1 MISLIK
7 NELTKIFKKKSFY
20 IVMILTFIFIIVMNI
35 ILKNLANDDGMQYSI
50 DYGAE
55 AEFYEEQLQELDP
68 NNESEQEIYIEYKTA
83 LEQMKLFEKYGGMSS
98 WKYTII
104 NNQVRP
110 ILFELVSHEVKNDTN
125 SDVYK
130 ENIERYNTLIERF
143 DKDDWRSFAQ
153 EELDDVNTQLEERNK
168 LKDDITDKIS
178 LSNIE
183 YEIFDL
189 TLQKQVLEWRLE
201 KDISYKMSDK
211 NTLLNQ
217 YYTNSLDVR
226 NYEDSNNQD
235 DFFAKEQYRSSL
247 ELLNEAKYDIENDTT
262 ITNTTDARG
271 ILLDFFSQYEIFI
284 IIIIVMIAG
293 TIVSEE
299 FNKGTVKLLLVR
311 PYKRTTILTSKFITC
326 IIMLIV
332 TIVLIMTMQF
342 VVGGIVQGF
351 ESLNTPAVVYNFDT
365 NQMEEIPIFTYMLLQ
380 TLGKLPIY
388 ILLMTLAFALS
399 TLFNNSAVA
408 ITLTLLG
415 YMGSPM
421 INQLGLYYN
430 LDWIRF
436 FVTPNWDLTQYLY
449 GGIAQFEGLTP
460 LFSIIICLVYFIIML
475 IPTYIVFKKRN
486 IKNI

>member
-262 ITNTTDARG
+262 ITNTCQ
-271 ILLDFFSQYEIFI
+271 LFESF
-284 IIIIVMIAG
+284 
-293 TIVSEE
+293 
-299 FNKGTVKLLLVR
+299 
-311 PYKRTTILTSKFITC
+311 SKF
-326 IIMLIV
+326 
-332 TIVLIMTMQF
+332 
-342 VVGGIVQGF
+342 
-351 ESLNTPAVVYNFDT
+351 
-365 NQMEEIPIFTYMLLQ
+365 
-380 TLGKLPIY
+380 
-388 ILLMTLAFALS
+388 
-399 TLFNNSAVA
+399 
-408 ITLTLLG
+408 
-415 YMGSPM
+415 
-421 INQLGLYYN
+421 
-430 LDWIRF
+430 
-436 FVTPNWDLTQYLY
+436 
-449 GGIAQFEGLTP
+449 
-460 LFSIIICLVYFIIML
+460 
-475 IPTYIVFKKRN
+475 
-486 IKNI
+486 